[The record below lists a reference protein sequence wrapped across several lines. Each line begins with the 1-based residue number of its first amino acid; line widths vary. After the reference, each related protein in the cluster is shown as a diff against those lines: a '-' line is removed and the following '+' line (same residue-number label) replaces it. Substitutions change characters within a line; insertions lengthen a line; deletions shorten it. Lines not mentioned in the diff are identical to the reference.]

1 LTKLLLGRV
10 SPPSRLSCQGSNHV
24 GFFSLAA
31 NPPSLLNLV
40 SSQRI
45 ALCLA
50 EQVCP
55 LPAFSRR
62 SVRYGRGHGLLS
74 VAKVYDCQ
82 QYPTRS
88 AHLIDEGFMALL
100 GLSGRLTSQNLSL
113 RYSYKGEIS
122 KFKGKGDNF
131 GGKLGEI
138 LSLFRAI
145 FGKFLTLLHIA
156 INSDL

>member
-1 LTKLLLGRV
+1 MGASDIWEGEKSVFGLLR
-10 SPPSRLSCQGSNHV
+10 
-24 GFFSLAA
+24 
-31 NPPSLLNLV
+31 
-40 SSQRI
+40 
-45 ALCLA
+45 LA

-55 LPAFSRR
+55 LPAFSRW
-62 SVRYGRGHGLLS
+62 SVRYGRGLGLLPVS
-74 VAKVYDCQ
+74 TSHYCQ
-82 QYPTRS
+82 QYPTRQ

-122 KFKGKGDNF
+122 KFKGKGESL

-156 INSDL
+156 IKSEL